1 MGETYCDRTVCEY
14 LPDVKGYFSTIIDIS
29 MEEIRYGRYTTAGL
43 YESIPGEVLKLR
55 IERMKSYRQQR
66 RLRRGI
72 SVSVLFGMIILSAT
86 TVFAS
91 GIGFVKKLLII
102 MFVSVIYV
110 TNLNIHNDKIADET
124 REEINVGT
132 EGDIKD
138 QKAKY
143 RMYDKTRI
151 KKCMIKNERL
161 KENDGKPFTW
171 KIKPKERIETKE
183 GHLKKNAKIGIVGI
197 DVGSETHYA
206 RACVYAFGIQWLPA
220 EKHGVVKEE
229 HPETHI
235 AIGIIDED
243 GEETYIENG
252 VKSEAKPKK
261 KSQVLKVKKM
271 DDIECL

>member
-1 MGETYCDRTVCEY
+1 M
-14 LPDVKGYFSTIIDIS
+14 
-29 MEEIRYGRYTTAGL
+29 
-43 YESIPGEVLKLR
+43 
-55 IERMKSYRQQR
+55 ERMKSYRQQR

-91 GIGFVKKLLII
+91 GIGFVKA
-102 MFVSVIYV
+102 Y
-110 TNLNIHNDKIADET
+110 DKIADET

-183 GHLKKNAKIGIVGI
+183 GYLKKGTYVQVSAIMG
-197 DVGSETHYA
+197 
-206 RACVYAFGIQWLPA
+206 F
-220 EKHGVVKEE
+220 KEE

-235 AIGIIDED
+235 AIGIVHEN
-243 GEETYIENG
+243 GEETYIANGTHLGSDLEIKKDGRYRVFLENQG
-252 VKSEAKPKK
+252 KK
-261 KSQVLKVKKM
+261 KAVVGGYYVVVT
-271 DDIECL
+271 EEE